1 MARQNKQAINPAGAV
16 CLSRE
21 EMRDLCGTPYATKQ
35 MEFLILNGIAHYKGL
50 DGRPRVLW
58 ATLEGAPD
66 SAVAAATAVAEWKP
80 NKVA

>member
-1 MARQNKQAINPAGAV
+1 MARQNNEATTTAV

-21 EMRDLCGTPYATKQ
+21 ELRDLCGTPYREKQ
-35 MEFLILNGIAHYKGL
+35 LEFLILNGISHYKGL

-58 ATLEGAPD
+58 STLEGASD
-66 SAVAAATAVAEWKP
+66 ASLAKAVAIAEWKP

>member
-1 MARQNKQAINPAGAV
+1 MARLSKEASVTEGAV

-21 EMRDLCGTPYATKQ
+21 ELRSLCGTPFKDKQ
-35 MEFLILNGIAHYKGL
+35 LEFLILNGIPHYKGL

-58 ATLEGAPD
+58 STLEGA
-66 SAVAAATAVAEWKP
+66 SEASVAKAVAVAEWKP

>member
-1 MARQNKQAINPAGAV
+1 MARFSQKTATDV

-21 EMRDLCGTPYATKQ
+21 EMRSLCGTPYREKQ
-35 MEFLILNGIAHYKGL
+35 LEFLILNGIAHYKGL

-66 SAVAAATAVAEWKP
+66 ASVAQARAVAEWKP